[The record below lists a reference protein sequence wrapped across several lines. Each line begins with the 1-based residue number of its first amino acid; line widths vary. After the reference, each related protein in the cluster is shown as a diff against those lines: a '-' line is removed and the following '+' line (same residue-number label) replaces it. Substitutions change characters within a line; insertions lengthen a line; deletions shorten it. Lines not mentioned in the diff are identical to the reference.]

1 MQTMRQTIKNR
12 WILAAPVAVV
22 TALALTS
29 CSSSSSPA
37 PASSASASS
46 TPSGPVISGTVTVFA
61 AASLQNAFTALG
73 KQFEAAH
80 PGVTVKFSF
89 NGSDTLAAQ
98 ITEGAPADVFAAA
111 NSTTMA
117 TVTKAGD
124 NAAAPVT
131 FTRNELEIAT
141 APGNP
146 LHIATLADLA
156 KPGVKVSLCAA
167 SVPCGSAS
175 LAVLKAAGVA
185 VTPVTE
191 VTDDTTDVTDVEDG
205 QVDASLVYHSDLVG
219 DGGKMTGITFPQAGD
234 AINTYPIVL
243 LKNAPDATAAQAFI
257 TYVLSSAGA
266 SVLTTAGFL
275 AP

>member
-1 MQTMRQTIKNR
+1 V
-12 WILAAPVAVV
+12 APVAAV

-29 CSSSSSPA
+29 CSSTSTT
-37 PASSASASS
+37 SS
-46 TPSGPVISGTVTVFA
+46 TAAAKPSGSQTSSGPILSGTVTVLA
-61 AASLQNAFTALG
+61 AASLQTSFTTLG
-73 KQFEAAH
+73 KQFEAAN

-89 NGSDTLAAQ
+89 AGSDTLATQ
-98 ITEGAPADVFAAA
+98 ITQGAPADVFAAA
-111 NSTTMA
+111 SPTTMN
-117 TVTKAGD
+117 TVVTAGD

-146 LHIATLADLA
+146 LGITSLAGLA
-156 KPGVKVSLCAA
+156 KSGVKVSLCA
-167 SVPCGSAS
+167 STVPCGAAS
-175 LAVLKAAGVA
+175 LTVLKAAGVD

-219 DGGKMTGITFPQAGD
+219 DSGKMTGVTFPQAGD

-257 TYVLSSAGA
+257 AYVLSSAGS
-266 SVLTTAGFL
+266 SVLTTDGFL